1 MRKICILGNS
11 VAAPRSEEEAPLAG
25 WGQYLGEFLGEG
37 YTVRNYARD
46 AMTLRG
52 YFGKRLTTLLNL
64 LGPGDLVLIAF
75 GHDEQRVNQLNR
87 YHAPREYQ
95 EYLRLYVEAI
105 QAEGAV
111 PVLVTPAARCSFD
124 EAGNVRDTH
133 GGYTELTREAAVET
147 GAALLDMAAFTT
159 SMLTE
164 YGPTRARRAY
174 RWLDPGEHPNHPDGI
189 VDARHFSELGAR
201 EVALRTAAALREIPG
216 LPSDL
221 VDEQLLT
228 PGESPAVLTEFT
240 VSHPE
245 AALNIVPSLPD
256 VPVFTAP
263 DPGQFV
269 GAQREFAG
277 KAPAGTDYV
286 LFYEE
291 GRYLGGTAV
300 SPSGAW
306 QWRRTVSWPDGP
318 HGVEVLAVV
327 GNAVSRRS
335 ELDFEVV
342 ERLAAPRVVSP
353 EPDTWTGPRPRFSG
367 RASRG
372 TSKVMVLEQG
382 RVIAEAPVKQDGTW
396 QVTHAHDWRPGTRT
410 VEFVSV
416 FGAVRSAPASL
427 TLKVRGISEDSW
439 LHTSLESR
447 ESCSGACEHYP
458 AMPAW

>member
-1 MRKICILGNS
+1 MSKICILGNS
-11 VAAPRSEEEAPLAG
+11 VAAPRTDKEAPLAG

-37 YTVRNYARD
+37 HEVRNYARD

-64 LGPGDLVLIAF
+64 LSPGDLVLIAF

-95 EYLRLYVEAI
+95 EYLRLYVDAI
-105 QAEGAV
+105 ESAGAV

-124 EAGNVRDTH
+124 EAGNVVDTH
-133 GGYTELTREAAVET
+133 GGYTELTREAAAET

-164 YGPTRARRAY
+164 LGSTRARRMY

-189 VDARHFSELGAR
+189 IDARHFGELGAR
-201 EVALRTAAALREIPG
+201 EVARRTAAALREIPG
-216 LPSDL
+216 LPGDL
-221 VDEQLLT
+221 VDQLLLT
-228 PGESPAVLTEFT
+228 PGESPEPLTEFA

-245 AALNIVPSLPD
+245 AALDILPTLPD
-256 VPVFTAP
+256 RPVFTSP

-277 KAPAGTDYV
+277 KAPAGSDYV

-300 SPSGAW
+300 SASGTW
-306 QWRRTVSWPDGP
+306 QWRRVAGWSDGP
-318 HGVEVLAVV
+318 HRVEALAVA

-335 ELDFEVV
+335 ELEFEVI
-342 ERLAAPRVVSP
+342 ERLAAPRIVSP
-353 EPDTWTGPRPRFSG
+353 EPDAWTGSRPSFSG
-367 RASRG
+367 RASLG

-382 RVIAEAPVKQDGTW
+382 RVIAEAPVKRDGTW

-416 FGAVRSAPASL
+416 FGAVRSASASR
-427 TLKVRGISEDSW
+427 TLRVRGIPEDSW
-439 LHTSLESR
+439 LNTSLESR
-447 ESCSGACEHYP
+447 EGCAGGCEHYP

>member
-37 YTVRNYARD
+37 YEVRNYARD

-87 YHAPREYQ
+87 YHAPREYE

-124 EAGNVRDTH
+124 EAGNVLDTH
-133 GGYTELTREAAVET
+133 GGYTELTREAAAET

-159 SMLTE
+159 AMLAE
-164 YGPTRARRAY
+164 SGSTRARRLY
-174 RWLDPGEHPNHPDGI
+174 RWLDPGEFPNHPDGI
-189 VDARHFSELGAR
+189 IDARHFNELGAR
-201 EVALRTAAALREIPG
+201 EVARRTAAALQEIPG

-221 VDEQLLT
+221 VDQQLLT
-228 PGESPAVLTEFT
+228 PGESPDVLTEFT

-245 AALNIVPSLPD
+245 AALNIIPSLPD
-256 VPVFTAP
+256 APVFTAP

-277 KAPAGTDYV
+277 KAPVGTDYV

-300 SPSGAW
+300 SASGAW
-306 QWRRTVSWPDGP
+306 QWRRVVSWPDGP
-318 HGVEVLAVV
+318 HSVEVLAVV

-335 ELDFEVV
+335 ELEFEVI
-342 ERLAAPRVVSP
+342 ERLTAPRIVGP
-353 EPDTWTGPRPRFSG
+353 EPDAWTGPRPRFSG

-372 TSKVMVLEQG
+372 TAKVMILEQG
-382 RVIAEAPVKQDGTW
+382 RVIAETPVRQDGTW
-396 QVTHAHDWRPGTRT
+396 QITHAHDWRPGTRT

-427 TLKVRGISEDSW
+427 TLRVRGIPEDSW

-447 ESCSGACEHYP
+447 GTCSGTCEHYP
-458 AMPAW
+458 AMPTW